1 MTFPKFLK
9 HISQRNLMSTFEF
22 IGIDEVFRHFAIR
35 QQAAYQ
41 FVAYCHFAYIE
52 SFGSF
57 LPLDR
62 LHKI

>member
-1 MTFPKFLK
+1 MAFPKFLK
-9 HISQRNLMSTFEF
+9 HISQRSLMSAFEF
-22 IGIDEVFRHFAIR
+22 KGFDEVFMHFAIR
-35 QQAAYQ
+35 QQSFYQ
-41 FVAYCHFAYIE
+41 FVAYCHFSYIE